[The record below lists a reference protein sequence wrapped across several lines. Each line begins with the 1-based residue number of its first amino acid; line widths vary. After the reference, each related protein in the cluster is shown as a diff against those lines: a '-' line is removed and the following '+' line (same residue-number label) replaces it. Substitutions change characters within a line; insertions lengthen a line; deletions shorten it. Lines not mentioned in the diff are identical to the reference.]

1 MLFTEKKSYMPDVIQ
16 DLLLNFSLYIE
27 NFLNLILL
35 YCWKKHFPAN
45 SLFII
50 IISPEESE
58 GGMGMM

>member
-35 YCWKKHFPAN
+35 Y